1 MIVQSASDPPQRP
14 TGPPDSGVIA
24 LSSDECLTLLAG
36 VRLGRVVY
44 TRDVLPAVRPV
55 NHVVRDGEIIIGA
68 GASPWLTK
76 MVRARDKAV
85 LGYQADQ
92 IDQNSHHGWT
102 VLVVGYAQIID
113 DPDRI
118 AKYAP
123 LVQSWT
129 RTVNDALITIEPD
142 LVTGMRIAESSS
154 I

>member
-1 MIVQSASDPPQRP
+1 MIVQSASDPPQHP
-14 TGPPDSGVIA
+14 TGPPDSGVIE
-24 LSSDECLTLLAG
+24 LGSDDCLMLLAG
-36 VRLGRVVY
+36 VPLGKVVY

-85 LGYQADQ
+85 LGYQADE

>member
-1 MIVQSASDPPQRP
+1 M
-14 TGPPDSGVIA
+14 IA